1 MTTYPSWLLDLF
13 RDQASETK
21 PEVPHVHDPTRGLL
35 ELARRL
41 ARNGHLH
48 DAEREYAHLSRT
60 HGTPEIWL
68 EHAEVQLA
76 IGERFGAAANAT
88 RVLALEPGNSR
99 ALGLRDAA
107 LTRAGL
113 GKNR

>member
-1 MTTYPSWLLDLF
+1 MTTHPRWLIDLF
-13 RDQASETK
+13 RDKAPDTK
-21 PEVPHVHDPTRGLL
+21 PGVPEQDPTHGLL

-60 HGTPEIWL
+60 CGSPEIWL
-68 EHAEVQLA
+68 EHAEIQLA
-76 IGERFGAAANAT
+76 IGERFRAAHSAG
-88 RVLALEPGNSR
+88 RVLSVEPENSR

-107 LTRAGL
+107 LARAAAG
-113 GKNR
+113 RQR